1 MSETQQIEGIVS
13 AVSQR
18 ADRYGVKIGED
29 WYGGFGTCP
38 VSRGDRVHLGFLE
51 KGQWKNI
58 ANIEPLMMQPQPELS
73 DEEIAELQEKI
84 RQRNYTIAEQSIE
97 DAKQLL
103 ANSGLRDA
111 VTPRNV
117 VTFAER
123 LAERRILH
131 ASRLVEDYARKKRLE
146 WKNAARRSQAPEE
159 GRVEVEDSSTFFGKK
174 SGASQSELSL
184 RSSGWHPSQVKKTLS
199 QITTNRAHETPM
211 RR

>member
-38 VSRGDRVHLGFLE
+38 VSRGDRVHLVFLE

-58 ANIEPLMMQPQPELS
+58 ASIAPLVIQPQPELS

-111 VTPRNV
+111 ATPRNV

-146 WKNAARRSQAPEE
+146 WK
-159 GRVEVEDSSTFFGKK
+159 
-174 SGASQSELSL
+174 ASVQSESEVHYSRERESEPPSFWENIGCPPAGFRFAPAQL
-184 RSSGWHPSQVKKTLS
+184 R
-199 QITTNRAHETPM
+199 
-211 RR
+211 